1 MFFPGDRLQVVGHRG
16 YPARFPDNTMAGM
29 ALAFGVVGMVET
41 DVRRTGDGLLALSH
55 DPHLLDHVVCETPWE
70 VLRTLDLGAG
80 QRPLL
85 LAEALAAFPDRA
97 FNLEV
102 KNWPGDPGFEEDG
115 ALALEVAAVS
125 RPGDLLSSFHWA
137 TMDAVRSAHPEVA
150 TGLLLEGDVALDAA
164 IEWAVR
170 RGHVAIIPEWSMLSG
185 AEGAA
190 TVNTA
195 HEAGVGVATWTV
207 NDAQVVL
214 QLARIGV
221 DAVITNDPGLMV
233 AAIERSTQ
241 EDA

>member
-16 YPARFPDNTMAGM
+16 YPARFPDNTMVGM
-29 ALAFGVVGMVET
+29 ALAFGMVGMVET
-41 DVRRTGDGLLALSH
+41 DIRRTADGRLALSH
-55 DPHLLDHVVCETPWE
+55 DPHLLGHVVCETPWD

-80 QRPLL
+80 QRPIL

-115 ALALEVAAVS
+115 ALAVEVASVS
-125 RPGDLLSSFHWA
+125 RPGDLLSSFHWP
-137 TMDAVRSAHPEVA
+137 TMEAVRSSHPEVA
-150 TGLLLEGDVALDAA
+150 TGLLLEGDVALEIA
-164 IEWAVR
+164 IEWATR
-170 RGHVAIIPEWSMLSG
+170 MGHVAVIPEWQMLTGPDGVRLVES
-185 AEGAA
+185 
-190 TVNTA
+190 A

-207 NDAQVVL
+207 NDVQVAL

-221 DAVITNDPGLMV
+221 DAIITNDPGLMV